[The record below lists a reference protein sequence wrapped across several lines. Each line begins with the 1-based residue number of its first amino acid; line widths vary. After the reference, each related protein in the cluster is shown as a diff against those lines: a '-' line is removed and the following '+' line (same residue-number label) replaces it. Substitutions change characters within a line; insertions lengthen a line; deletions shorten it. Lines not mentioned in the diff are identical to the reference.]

1 MVKMVIKVRDRR
13 VKISCGPEKKA
24 RYERES
30 EEDTVFDTV
39 EYRHEA
45 T

>member
-1 MVKMVIKVRDRR
+1 MVKMVIRVRGRR
-13 VKISCGPEKKA
+13 VRIRCVPEKKV

-39 EYRHEA
+39 EHGYEA

>member
-13 VKISCGPEKKA
+13 VKIICGPEKKV

-39 EYRHEA
+39 EHRYEA